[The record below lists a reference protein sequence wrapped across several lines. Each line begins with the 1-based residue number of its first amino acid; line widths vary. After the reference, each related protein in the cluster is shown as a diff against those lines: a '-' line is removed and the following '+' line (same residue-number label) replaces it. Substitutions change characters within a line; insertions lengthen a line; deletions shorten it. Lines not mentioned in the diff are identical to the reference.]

1 MGAWLL
7 LLEAKSL
14 WCRFALSNLSNV
26 SPAIPRCCP
35 ALALTESSLLPAR
48 VLQVTSFLNY
58 PQAAGSH
65 VWSQQLCFS
74 RSSSKSQWTHSVTN
88 HGEGVKEHNPN
99 SNRSYKVRK
108 THWNLKKK
116 MFSPRLLPSNFA
128 VIVWTRVDLCF
139 ESRYQ
144 ITIKPKTRL
153 LGSHGARKPCLLRR
167 GTAGSPASC
176 WPRPSP
182 CSLRGI

>member
-14 WCRFALSNLSNV
+14 WCRSALSNLSNV

-48 VLQVTSFLNY
+48 VLQVTLFLNY

-108 THWNLKKK
+108 THWNLKKNVQSK
-116 MFSPRLLPSNFA
+116 ASPIRFCCDCVNQSWFMLWKSLSN
-128 VIVWTRVDLCF
+128 
-139 ESRYQ
+139 YN
-144 ITIKPKTRL
+144 
-153 LGSHGARKPCLLRR
+153 
-167 GTAGSPASC
+167 
-176 WPRPSP
+176 
-182 CSLRGI
+182 